1 MFVVSLVADGDLK
14 KNKVVRTN
22 ANDAV
27 KLAKRWHEEHV
38 NIAHEDDYIAID
50 QDIKEDETTKRFAI
64 ISFSADSGEDEVKLY
79 LGTGELPNFQ
89 SRYQDLA
96 KDFIMAA
103 VGYALTRITEHLK
116 TTRL

>member
-27 KLAKRWHEEHV
+27 KLAKRWHEEHLDDA
-38 NIAHEDDYIAID
+38 NEDDYIAID
-50 QDIKEDETTKRFAI
+50 QDIKEEETTKRFAI
-64 ISFSADSGEDEVKLY
+64 ISFSAESGEDEVKLY

-89 SRYQDLA
+89 SRYHDLA

-103 VGYALTRITEHLK
+103 LGYALTRITEHLK